1 MHQRGMTE
9 HYTNQKMAEFSVE
22 KVTEFSVAKMADK
35 ITK

>member
-1 MHQRGMTE
+1 MVE

-22 KVTEFSVAKMADK
+22 KVSEFSVEKMADK